1 MQKESLSLYKPC
13 HHCPPPTSFFPH
25 SASDLPSRSVIT
37 ITPSTQLEPN
47 QRQLGQMLAT
57 PQTKPE
63 RNRITKAC
71 PNTALD
77 VLGLSSLSSLIFSS
91 FSNIH
96 CTPNSLSSLFF
107 PSLWHQ
113 FLNPCC
119 FMFSLFLRPT
129 PFFLPPSSHLCP
141 ACAITLAVANVS
153 WQLLCVPSKGICTT
167 GSGNGSTESTPYQ
180 DVAVATSSTKT
191 HTPFYSVAPSS
202 EQNTPHP

>member
-37 ITPSTQLEPN
+37 ITITPSTQLEPN

-57 PQTKPE
+57 PQTNPE

-71 PNTALD
+71 PNTALE

-91 FSNIH
+91 FSYIH

-107 PSLWHQ
+107 RPYDTSSSILAVS
-113 FLNPCC
+113 C
-119 FMFSLFLRPT
+119 F
-129 PFFLPPSSHLCP
+129 PSSLGPPPFSSPLHL
-141 ACAITLAVANVS
+141 
-153 WQLLCVPSKGICTT
+153 
-167 GSGNGSTESTPYQ
+167 
-180 DVAVATSSTKT
+180 TSAQ
-191 HTPFYSVAPSS
+191 SVL
-202 EQNTPHP
+202 